1 VIHFMR
7 TLYFDIETEPK
18 TIEEIERIAPPFNP
32 DDVKHG
38 NMSDPEK
45 IAQKIESERMAYLGD
60 IHKKAALSPIYGKVV
75 AIGVRIDSR
84 TTILDCFK
92 NPTKCG
98 PESAG
103 LIDFWSMVR
112 CAEQIVGFNTHHFD
126 LPFLIKRSWELGV
139 NVPDCIIV
147 PEKYRGRRM
156 FSTMSVDL
164 AEIWQLGDPLS
175 RTKLDTIA
183 KFLGIEGKTGDHG
196 AHFAQLWTSNMP
208 ENRAKAVAYLEQD
221 VALCEELHKRLK
233 FASINLSTLP
243 KYIDQELP

>member
-1 VIHFMR
+1 MK
-7 TLYFDIETEPK
+7 TLYFDIETAPK
-18 TIEEIERIAPPFNP
+18 PIEEIERIAPPFNP

-75 AIGVRIDSR
+75 AIGVRIDSK
-84 TTILDCFK
+84 TTLLDCFK
-92 NPTKCG
+92 NPIAYPAET
-98 PESAG
+98 AG
-103 LIDFWSMVR
+103 LIDFWSLVR
-112 CAEQIVGFNTHHFD
+112 SAEQIVGFNTHHFD

-175 RTKLDTIA
+175 RTKLDNIA
-183 KFLGIEGKTGDHG
+183 KFLGIKGKTGDHG
-196 AHFAQLWTSNMP
+196 AHFATLWTSNDP
-208 ENRAKAVAYLEQD
+208 ADRIKAKAYLEQD

-233 FASINLSTLP
+233 FASVHLPSLP
-243 KYIDQELP
+243 KFIDQELP